1 MIRESETGHF
11 RPGETKPSLE
21 NLQQQYAQ
29 KLLER
34 ETARINYQRA
44 IEAGVRLHNRLLDD
58 LGSKEIKTE
67 MAKLEKER
75 VAAAERLGGL
85 KAEVNSITDEITA
98 LAGADADD
106 KINDTGLFIVEEFKK
121 LLKTDPAK
129 AIELSAGNEY
139 LEKLRLM
146 AEELNQK

>member
-1 MIRESETGHF
+1 MSRIDSPENTISSKRVLNFICHLRRSALRFINCFCFLALYCYSLNMIRESETGHF

-98 LAGADADD
+98 LAGADAD
-106 KINDTGLFIVEEFKK
+106 
-121 LLKTDPAK
+121 
-129 AIELSAGNEY
+129 
-139 LEKLRLM
+139 
-146 AEELNQK
+146 